1 MTATIT
7 IEGKQLGRKQ
17 RLFPDRQV
25 PYPPDWQR
33 SGGRTTLRDLIT
45 RIVLNE
51 VTAFRQRQEERRLYR
66 ALTAAQITQGASTG
80 KIDPGGRELNQLVD
94 DNTAVATAL
103 QAFEDGLYFAFIDGQ
118 QQKALDATVYVGPNS
133 TVTFVRLVALAGG

>member
-1 MTATIT
+1 MTATLT

-25 PYPPDWQR
+25 PYPPDWQH

-45 RIVLNE
+45 RIVLDE
-51 VTAFRQRQEERRLYR
+51 VATFRQRQEERRLYR
-66 ALTAAQITQGASTG
+66 TLTAAQITQGASTG
-80 KIDPGGRELNQLVD
+80 KIDPGGRDLDQVVD
-94 DNTAVATAL
+94 DDTAVAIAL
-103 QAFEDGLYFAFIDGQ
+103 QAFEDGLYFVFIDGQ
-118 QQKALDATVYVGPNS
+118 QQKDLDAIVYVSPNS